1 MANNNR
7 TANKATIRKAARVAA
22 IGFAMALATGG
33 ADAAINPDP
42 NDPDYE
48 WHNRFDLGID
58 VRDVVKTP
66 DGVRSFLATLEPETQ
81 RIIMITCDRYMERSI
96 RLHSR
101 DALQFCRV
109 AVDL

>member
-1 MANNNR
+1 MINNQNSNS
-7 TANKATIRKAARVAA
+7 TSIRGLAAAAAVA
-22 IGFAMALATGG
+22 FAVVLSTGSG
-33 ADAAINPDP
+33 YAAINPDP

-101 DALQFCRV
+101 DVLQFCRV